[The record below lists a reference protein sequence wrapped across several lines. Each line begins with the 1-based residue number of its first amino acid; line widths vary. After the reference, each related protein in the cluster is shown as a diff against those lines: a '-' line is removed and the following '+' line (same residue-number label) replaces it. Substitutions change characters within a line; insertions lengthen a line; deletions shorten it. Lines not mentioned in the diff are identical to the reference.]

1 MGVYLNSTNA
11 YTLYKGE
18 TTKPYFV
25 FGIYHDNRRT
35 FQRVFWLYRN

>member
-25 FGIYHDNRRT
+25 DMLQKEPTLGYVY
-35 FQRVFWLYRN
+35 QLAKEM